1 MTPSTHPAVFL
12 YGGIAVL
19 LVVASLVGQ
28 GLRRFVTTDR
38 ARATVANLNA
48 RVAAWWAMVAV
59 FGAAAAL
66 GPRGTLTLFAL
77 VSFFVLRE
85 VVTLTPTSAGDRF
98 ALFACF
104 FVVLPVQ
111 YVLIARDWYGLFSI
125 FVPVYAFLLLPA
137 VAAMAGDTERFLE
150 RVAEMQWGLMIAVFC
165 ISHAPA
171 LLTLDIPGYAGR
183 NGLLLMYLLIVV
195 QMSDVFQYVVGML
208 AGKRRIAPT
217 VSPSKT
223 WEGFAGGTLLATAL
237 GAALWWITPFTPAQ
251 SAAMAAVVVTMGFLG
266 GLSLS
271 AVKRSLGVKDWG
283 ATIPGHGGML
293 DRFDSVVFAAPIFF
307 HLTRYFFAPG
317 LLATP

>member
-12 YGGIAVL
+12 YGGIAAL
-19 LVVASLVGQ
+19 LVAATLIGLV
-28 GLRRFVTTDR
+28 LRRTVTTER
-38 ARATVANLNA
+38 GRATVANLNA
-48 RVAAWWAMVAV
+48 RVTAWWVMVAV

-66 GPRGTLTLFAL
+66 GPWGTLALFAI

-85 VVTLTPTSAGDRF
+85 VVTLTPTRPGDRY

-111 YVLIARDWYGLFSI
+111 YVLIAANWYGLFSI

-137 VAAMAGDTERFLE
+137 IAAMSGDTERFLE
-150 RVAEMQWGLMIAVFC
+150 RGAEMQWGLMIAVFC

-171 LLTLDIPGYAGR
+171 LLTLDIPGYSGR
-183 NGLLLMYLLIVV
+183 NGLLLMYLLLVV

-223 WEGFAGGTLLATAL
+223 WEGFVGGTLLATAL
-237 GAALWWITPFTPAQ
+237 GAGLWWITPFTPAQ

-271 AVKRSLGVKDWG
+271 AVKRGLGVKDWG
-283 ATIPGHGGML
+283 ATIPGHGGVL

-317 LLATP
+317 LLAP